1 MEKKYQCSDL
11 VTAEAKESLSSFA
24 VLAIAR
30 LKAVFDSEFLV
41 W

>member
-30 LKAVFDSEFLV
+30 LEAVFDSEFLV